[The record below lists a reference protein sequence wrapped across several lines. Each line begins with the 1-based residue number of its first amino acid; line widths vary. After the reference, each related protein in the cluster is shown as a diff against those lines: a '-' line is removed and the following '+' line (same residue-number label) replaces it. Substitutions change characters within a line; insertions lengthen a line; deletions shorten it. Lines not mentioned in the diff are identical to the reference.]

1 MDVARRLAVSNFYRE
16 EFLRHIEHLQ
26 AAGILDESNRELV
39 DRACR
44 VIVTRLEHVCDES
57 CFHALAETLLQRFDT
72 LSGLSS
78 LDVRQRH

>member
-1 MDVARRLAVSNFYRE
+1 MDVARRLALSNFYRE

-26 AAGILDESNRELV
+26 AAGILDEGNRQVV

-44 VIVTRLEHVCDES
+44 VLVHRLEHVCDRS
-57 CFHALAETLLQRFDT
+57 CFPALAETLLQRFDT

-78 LDVRQRH
+78 SDLRQRH

>member
-16 EFLRHIEHLQ
+16 EFLRYIEHLQ

-57 CFHALAETLLQRFDT
+57 CFHALAEMLLQRFDT